1 MGLRSFLYFFL
12 QPWIFICLATLHLPL
27 TWLSIL
33 RSGDFGAF
41 VSPARF
47 KSRWFAVLW
56 STAGPL
62 VRAESEPRVK
72 PLMEGRVLRGC
83 ITKAPSSTP
92 LKGTVMEIGAGS
104 GMWTHLFTSKAIDA
118 VYAIEPN
125 VNHHPA
131 LLKRAEELGIRDKYN
146 VVGKG
151 VQDLK
156 EGEQPQVDNIVSI
169 FCFCSIP
176 DPALNAKAL
185 YKFLKPGGHWYVY
198 EHVAAHP
205 RQGNF
210 MRSYQGECKSSG
222 VKTELTQLEM
232 INTVWP
238 QFFDGCSLCR
248 DTGHTLER
256 AGDWA
261 HVDLAMPVDE
271 GWYAGIPHTIGIL
284 TKPGTMSG

>member
-12 QPWIFICLATLHLPL
+12 QPWIFLCLATLHLPL
-27 TWLSIL
+27 TWLAII
-33 RSGDFGAF
+33 RSGDYGALL
-41 VSPARF
+41 SPSRF
-47 KSRWFAVLW
+47 KEKWFAVLW
-56 STAGPL
+56 LTAGPL

-72 PLMEGRVLRGC
+72 PLLEGRVLRGC
-83 ITKAPSSTP
+83 ITKSAASTP
-92 LKGTVMEIGAGS
+92 LKGSVMEIGAGS
-104 GMWTHLFTSKAIDA
+104 GMWAHLFTSKTVDA

-125 VNHHPA
+125 MQQHPA
-131 LLKRAEELGIRDKYN
+131 LLKRAEELGIRDKYH

-156 EGEQPQVDNIVSI
+156 EGEQPQVDNIVTI

-176 DPALNAKAL
+176 DPAENAKAV
-185 YKFLKPGGHWYVY
+185 YKFLKPGGRWYVY

-205 RQGNF
+205 KQGDF
-210 MRSYQGECKSSG
+210 MRSYQK
-222 VKTELTQLEM
+222 M
-232 INTVWP
+232 INTIWP
-238 QFFDGCSLCR
+238 QFFNGCSLCR
-248 DTGHTLER
+248 DTGRTIEQ

-284 TKPGTMSG
+284 TKPGTMNG